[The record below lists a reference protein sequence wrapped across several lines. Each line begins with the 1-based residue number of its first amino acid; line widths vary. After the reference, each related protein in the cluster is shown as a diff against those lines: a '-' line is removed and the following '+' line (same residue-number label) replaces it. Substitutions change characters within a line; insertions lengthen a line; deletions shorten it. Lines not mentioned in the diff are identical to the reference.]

1 MIEAAPLTLGQGT
14 ATGFPHNNMT
24 AARIAIA
31 ILGILFP
38 YIARLPGGTAW
49 VSQYTGNGVGAF
61 MLLGAF
67 NAVAWG
73 SMIALSFL
81 FRRPA
86 SLLFPC
92 VAGFTFLAWAHYKLD
107 LAADA
112 QAAVAL
118 VFIPVFALLPIA
130 VGGVFGYF
138 FDRFTTPRS
147 TTRP

>member
-1 MIEAAPLTLGQGT
+1 
-14 ATGFPHNNMT
+14 MT
-24 AARIAIA
+24 AARIAIV

-49 VSQYTGNGVGAF
+49 VSHYTGQGVGAF
-61 MLLGAF
+61 ILLGAF
-67 NAVAWG
+67 NAIAWG

-81 FRRPA
+81 YQRRA

-92 VAGFTFLAWAHYKLD
+92 VAGFAFLAWAHYNLD

-130 VGGVFGYF
+130 VGGIIGYF
-138 FDRFTTPRS
+138 FDRY
-147 TTRP
+147 TTRRDTT